1 MKVIAEKEDI
11 EENVETGMKETEENE
26 DNKGR
31 EENEY
36 GENCEEEENE
46 SGTIMKLLITKK
58 HMSTEDETDQDV
70 IVETFR

>member
-1 MKVIAEKEDI
+1 M
-11 EENVETGMKETEENE
+11 ETGMKETEENE

-58 HMSTEDETDQDV
+58 HMSTEDETNQDV